1 MWRKDDS
8 KTNHKSKTHW
18 GCVFSFC
25 RFVQFCSD
33 DTKVDTWQFKLF
45 VKGKDS
51 TNCDRPAFVNRRL
64 LVCLTQASM
73 IFEGKL
79 FMLAVF
85 TRLLSLHT
93 CDLYTLA
100 TFTHLRPLHTCD
112 LYTLATF

>member
-8 KTNHKSKTHW
+8 ETNHKSKTHW

-51 TNCDRPAFVNRRL
+51 TNCNRPAFVNRRL
-64 LVCLTQASM
+64 LVCFTQASM

-85 TRLLSLHT
+85 TRLLSLYT

-100 TFTHLRPLHTCD
+100 TFTHL
-112 LYTLATF
+112 